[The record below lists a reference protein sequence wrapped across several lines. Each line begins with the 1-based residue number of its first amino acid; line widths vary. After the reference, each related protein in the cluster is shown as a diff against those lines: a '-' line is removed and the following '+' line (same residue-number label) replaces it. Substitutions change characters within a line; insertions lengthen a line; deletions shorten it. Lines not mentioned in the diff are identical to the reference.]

1 LSASRKK
8 YPLVILGFDAGDPRL
23 LEKWG
28 HDGTLPTMHD
38 LLARGCWG
46 CTAGPEMVSEHGM
59 WTTLMSGVSRARHGY
74 YYFRQLIP
82 GTYRLAPA
90 RGRNLNIEPFW
101 RALGDDRKIA
111 VIDVPDIA
119 APRPQP
125 GIQLSEWATH
135 YPYFPAS
142 ASPPD
147 LLERVRGVFGPQMV
161 IHERPISG
169 EQGDRSIF
177 DRLLNRIGKK
187 AALCQ
192 RLLEDGD
199 FDLICIVFGETH
211 TGAHQLWK
219 YGCAG
224 QRPRV
229 TSPPADL
236 AEGIRRLYQATD
248 EAMGGILRQIGD
260 NANVFVI
267 SSVGMKRQYPA
278 AGLGEAFTRQLGYQA
293 APRSSVQRA
302 VNPMT
307 VLRRAL
313 PRKVRNQLSR
323 LLPEATQ
330 ERWVSD
336 KFEFGTDWDR
346 TSAFCI
352 PSWYTSFF
360 RVNLRGR
367 EPRGIVAPGAEYER
381 VLDRLEQDLRLLIDP
396 VTGKP
401 AIEYLARA
409 TELFGGGPPETLP
422 DLFAEWAEADHFM
435 ERVAHPRADLYQVP
449 CEFHRDS
456 DHSRRAF
463 VAAAGPLIGGRG
475 DLGELSPLDLAP
487 TFRHLLEADPLGQPH
502 AGILGS

>member
-1 LSASRKK
+1 
-8 YPLVILGFDAGDPRL
+8 
-23 LEKWG
+23 
-28 HDGTLPTMHD
+28 
-38 LLARGCWG
+38 
-46 CTAGPEMVSEHGM
+46 
-59 WTTLMSGVSRARHGY
+59 
-74 YYFRQLIP
+74 
-82 GTYRLAPA
+82 
-90 RGRNLNIEPFW
+90 
-101 RALGDDRKIA
+101 
-111 VIDVPDIA
+111 
-119 APRPQP
+119 
-125 GIQLSEWATH
+125 
-135 YPYFPAS
+135 
-142 ASPPD
+142 
-147 LLERVRGVFGPQMV
+147 MV
-161 IHERPISG
+161 IHERPISR
-169 EQGDRSIF
+169 EQDDRSIF
-177 DRLLNRIGKK
+177 ERLIKRVGKK

-192 RLLEDGD
+192 HLLEDGD

-219 YGCAG
+219 YGCDAQG
-224 QRPRV
+224 ARV

-236 AEGIRRLYQATD
+236 AEGIRRLYRATD
-248 EAMGGILRQIGD
+248 EAMSGILRQIGD
-260 NANVFVI
+260 NANTFVI

-278 AGLGEAFTRQLGYQA
+278 AGLGEALTRQLGYQA

-302 VNPMT
+302 LNPMA

-313 PRKVRNQLSR
+313 PREVRNQLSR
-323 LLPEATQ
+323 LLPQAIQ

-367 EPRGIVAPGAEYER
+367 EPRGIVAPGGEYER
-381 VLDRLEQDLRLLIDP
+381 VLDRLEHDLRLLIDP

-409 TELFGGGPPETLP
+409 TDLFGGGPPETLP

-435 ERVAHPRADLYQVP
+435 ERVTHPSADLHQVP

-487 TFRHLLEADPLGQPH
+487 TFRRLLEAEALGRPH